1 MNGPVSIIARL
12 LVWRWLVRDVA
23 RQAWLIAAMFVF
35 TATSG
40 HAQWATVGAMQAV
53 PASAGRSSSS
63 LTFRDARSIVSIAA
77 VTPDII
83 RVRFSPT
90 RAFGRD
96 HSYAVLPLP
105 PGDAAPTI
113 SVDSDRSVLSTRS
126 LRVTARH
133 APFRLAFS
141 DAAGDILDEDDAAQ
155 GIASSGDRTRVFKR
169 LRADEHVYGLGE
181 KNGMLDKRGRQQGG
195 YAYAMWNSDTFA
207 YGLDT
212 DPIYVS
218 VPFAIVM
225 RGGKAHGLFLDNT
238 SRSMFDIGHTA
249 DGILAF
255 GAEHG
260 ELNYY
265 FINGPTPADVVS
277 RYTSLTGRMPM
288 PPRWALGYH
297 QCRYSYYP
305 ESTVRFVA
313 QNFRARHIPADVI
326 WLDIHYLDGY
336 KPFTWDPERFP
347 DPARLIG
354 DLGTQGFRVV
364 TILDPHPKK
373 EPGYEPYDTGV
384 AGGHFVKAPDGSIY
398 EAPVWPARAERNPG
412 PSVFPDFTRA
422 ATRTWWGS
430 LYARLLDIGVA
441 GIWNDMNEPAIFDTP
456 TGTMPL
462 DVRFDDEGVPTS
474 HAAVHNVYGQLNSR
488 STYEGLQRLRPNARP
503 FVLTRATYAGG
514 QRFAAVWAGDNVSE
528 WSHLRGSIPLLLGMG
543 LSGLPFVGV
552 DIGGFA
558 ESPTAE
564 LYTRWL
570 QLGVFYPFMRTHTTF
585 GTPEQDPWSYGTEH
599 EAVNRRAIELRYE
612 LLPQIYNA
620 MHDASVTGLPA
631 LRPLMLEFPNDPAT
645 YGMDD
650 EVMFGRDLLIAPV
663 LWPNASERSVYLPA
677 GTWVDFWTGRPF
689 TGGRSHRVPVTMRS
703 IPIFARAGSFVFE
716 HPVVQH
722 TGELSGQP
730 LRVMVIPGAD
740 GEATLYEDDGET
752 PAYTQGM
759 AVTRVFR
766 QQATADNVAIAIA
779 APTGSFRPARR
790 DLWLLVRR
798 DSPSRVTVGAA
809 VVPHVTMAE
818 LGKQTSAAWAVD
830 EDGVVNVRMRDD
842 FAATVVSIDGA
853 APRR

>member
-1 MNGPVSIIARL
+1 M
-12 LVWRWLVRDVA
+12 A
-23 RQAWLIAAMFVF
+23 RQTWPLAVIFVLL
-35 TATSG
+35 ASSG
-40 HAQWATVGAMQAV
+40 QAQWSTVGAMQ
-53 PASAGRSSSS
+53 PAGRSPSS
-63 LTFRDARSIVSIAA
+63 LTFRDARSIVSVTAI
-77 VTPDII
+77 TPDII

-90 RAFGRD
+90 RELGRD
-96 HSYAVLPLP
+96 HSYAVLPVP
-105 PGDAAPTI
+105 ATDVMPTI
-113 SVDSDRSVLSTRS
+113 SVDRDRSVLATAS

-133 APFRLAFS
+133 APFRLAIA
-141 DAAGDILDEDDAAQ
+141 DAAGDILDEDDTAQ
-155 GIASSGDRTRVFKR
+155 GMAASGTMTRVFKR
-169 LRADEHVYGLGE
+169 LRVDEHVYGLGE

-195 YAYAMWNSDTFA
+195 YAYTMWNSDTYA
-207 YGLDT
+207 YGADT

-225 RGGKAHGLFLDNT
+225 RAGRAHGLFLDNT
-238 SRSMFDIGHTA
+238 SRTSFDIGHTT
-249 DGILAF
+249 DGVLAF
-255 GAEHG
+255 GADQG

-305 ESTVRFVA
+305 ESTVRFLA
-313 QNFRARHIPADVI
+313 QNFRTRHIPADVI
-326 WLDIHYLDGY
+326 WLDIHYQDGY
-336 KPFTWDPERFP
+336 KPFTWDAERFP
-347 DPARLIG
+347 DPARLVG
-354 DLGTQGFRVV
+354 DLRAQGFRVV
-364 TILDPHPKK
+364 TILDAHPKK
-373 EPGYEPYDTGV
+373 EVGYEPYDTGR
-384 AGGHFVKAPDGSIY
+384 AGDHFVKKPDGSIY

-441 GIWNDMNEPAIFDTP
+441 GIWNDMNEPAVFDTP

-462 DVRFDDEGVPTS
+462 DVRFDNEGSATS
-474 HAAVHNVYGQLNSR
+474 HAAVHNVYGQLASR
-488 STYEGLQRLRPNARP
+488 STYEGLQRLRPDSRP

-514 QRFAAVWAGDNVSE
+514 QRYAAVWAGDNVSE

-558 ESPTAE
+558 EAPTAE

-585 GTPEQDPWSYGTEH
+585 GTPDQDPWSYGTEH
-599 EAVNRRAIELRYE
+599 EAMNRRAIELRYE
-612 LLPQIYNA
+612 LLPHIYNV
-620 MHDASVTGLPA
+620 MHDASVSGLPA

-645 YGMDD
+645 YGLDD

-663 LWPNASERSVYLPA
+663 LWPHASERSVYLPP
-677 GTWVDFWTGRPF
+677 GTWVDFWTGARF
-689 TGGRSHRVPVTMRS
+689 TGGTRHRVPVTLRS
-703 IPIFARAGSFVFE
+703 IPIFARAGAFVFE

-722 TGELSGQP
+722 TGELRGQA
-730 LRVMVIPGAD
+730 LRVMVMPGAD

-752 PAYTQGM
+752 RAYAQGM
-759 AVTRVFR
+759 SVTRVFR
-766 QQATADNVAIAIA
+766 HQTTADTATIAIG
-779 APTGSFRPARR
+779 APTGPFRPAGR

-798 DSPSRVTVGAA
+798 GSPSRVTVGDAA
-809 VVPHVTMAE
+809 VPRVGLADLATQ
-818 LGKQTSAAWAVD
+818 KSAAWAVD
-830 EDGVVNVRMRDD
+830 EAGVVNVRLHDD
-842 FAATVVSIDGA
+842 FAATQVSIEGA
-853 APRR
+853 APRP